1 MAERS
6 DFIANL
12 AKSGRMRVAGALA
25 VTALVGGGLG
35 VIMLQGDQGRT
46 ALLYSGLD
54 LAEATEI
61 AGKLDQA
68 NIRYEIQ
75 GDGSAIFVDRGSVL
89 DARMMLA
96 EEGLPTRGGVGYEI
110 FDKSS
115 ALGQTAFVQNINRV
129 RALEGE
135 LARTVSSLDMV
146 RAARVHLVLPERRLF
161 ERDSQKPSA
170 SVVLSVNG
178 QGLSSG
184 QVRAVRNLVAG
195 AVPGMMIER
204 ISVLD
209 DRGRLL
215 AAGAENED
223 EGFGGS
229 NADERRTA
237 LEERYRQMVLEIV
250 ESVTGPGAARV
261 QVSADVDF
269 NRITQSA
276 ETFDPDGRV
285 VRSSDTV
292 EDSSNETSS
301 EPAGE
306 TTVANNVP
314 DGEPAAADPRSSSQ
328 NTQTRTEERINYEI
342 SKNTRTE
349 IVEGGRIK
357 RLSVAVAVDDQ
368 RVNGEDGA
376 ATFSARAPEE
386 LERIT
391 ALVKSAVGFD
401 EARGDTV
408 EVVNLSF
415 IRPDVS
421 MEGAEAPGAF
431 DFDKFDIIRGAEV
444 GALLLTALALI
455 IFVLRPLTKGL
466 MSKPEDGETGAEA
479 LGAASRN
486 LVIPSNGAR
495 REGEG
500 FADAPNDAG
509 AGPDGIDVARIT
521 GQVRASSIRK
531 ISEVVSAHPEESMT
545 IIREWMAK
553 DGAENA
559 A

>member
-1 MAERS
+1 
-6 DFIANL
+6 
-12 AKSGRMRVAGALA
+12 MRVVGALA

-35 VIMLQGDQGRT
+35 VIMMRGDSGRS

-61 AGKLDQA
+61 AGRLDQA
-68 NIRYEIQ
+68 NIRYDLQ
-75 GDGSAIFVDRGSVL
+75 GDGSAIFVDRSSVL

-96 EEGLPTRGGVGYEI
+96 EQGLPTRGGVGYEI

-115 ALGQTAFVQNINRV
+115 ALGQTAFVQNINRI

-135 LARTVSSLDMV
+135 LARTITSLDMV

-161 ERDSQKPSA
+161 ERESQKPSA
-170 SVVLSVNG
+170 SVVLSVGG
-178 QGLSSG
+178 QGLSPG

-195 AVPGMMIER
+195 AVPGMTLDR

-215 AAGAENED
+215 AAGAETDED
-223 EGFGGS
+223 GASGA

-276 ETFDPDGRV
+276 ETFDPDSRV
-285 VRSSDTV
+285 LRNSETV
-292 EDSSNETSS
+292 EETSNEASS

-314 DGEPAAADPRSSSQ
+314 TGAPAPADPRNSS
-328 NTQTRTEERINYEI
+328 NAETTRTEERVSYEI
-342 SKNTRTE
+342 SRNTRTE
-349 IVEGGRIK
+349 IVEGGRVK
-357 RLSVAVAVDDQ
+357 RLSIAVAVDDQ
-368 RVNGEDGA
+368 RTIAEDGA
-376 ATFSARAPEE
+376 ASYTPRTQEE
-386 LERIT
+386 LDRIT

-401 EARGDTV
+401 DARGDAV

-415 IRPDVS
+415 IRPDLS

-431 DFDKFDIIRGAEV
+431 DFDKFDVIRAAEIA
-444 GALLLTALALI
+444 ALLLTALTLVF
-455 IFVLRPLTKGL
+455 FVLRPLTRGL
-466 MSKPEDGETGAEA
+466 LAKPEDGGDVDA
-479 LGAASRN
+479 LMAAPGRP
-486 LVIPSNGAR
+486 LIMPG
-495 REGEG
+495 GERPAG
-500 FADAPNDAG
+500 EPAG
-509 AGPDGIDVARIT
+509 AGGETDGIDVARIT
-521 GQVRASSIRK
+521 GQVRASSIKK
-531 ISEVVSAHPEESMT
+531 ISEVVNAHPDESMT
-545 IIREWMAK
+545 IIREWLAN
-553 DGAENA
+553 DRAEGAA
-559 A
+559 